1 MSVVIDASV
10 TIAWLF
16 DDENDAAA
24 KEIAR
29 SVGQDGAVVPGL
41 WHLEVANVLRN
52 AERRGS
58 CDREFVDACLA
69 RLLLLPIEVDVD
81 TNGHAWSATLELA
94 RREDLTVY
102 DAAYLE
108 LARRLKLPLA
118 TRDRDL
124 IAAAG
129 SQDVPV
135 VGT

>member
-24 KEIAR
+24 KEVAR
-29 SVGQDGAVVPGL
+29 SVGDKGAVVPGL

-52 AERRGS
+52 GERRGR
-58 CDREFVDACLA
+58 CEPDFVDASLA
-69 RLLLLPIEVDVD
+69 RLLLLPIEVDDD
-81 TNGHAWSATLELA
+81 TNGHAWNATLELA

-108 LARRLKLPLA
+108 LARRRGLPLA
-118 TRDRDL
+118 TRDREL
-124 IAAAG
+124 IAAARH
-129 SQDVPV
+129 QDVPI
-135 VGT
+135 VGI